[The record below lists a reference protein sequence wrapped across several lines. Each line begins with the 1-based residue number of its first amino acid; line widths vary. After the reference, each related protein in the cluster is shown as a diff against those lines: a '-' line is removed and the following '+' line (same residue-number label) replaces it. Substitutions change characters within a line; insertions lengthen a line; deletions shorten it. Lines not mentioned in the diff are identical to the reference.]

1 MELQPTFVKDGVSF
15 SAEQPYST
23 DCQAA
28 ELAEMARLPLSLVAH
43 SVSFGLT
50 IPDH

>member
-1 MELQPTFVKDGVSF
+1 MELQPTFVKEGVNF
-15 SAEQPYST
+15 SAEHSQNT

-28 ELAEMARLPLSLVAH
+28 ELARLPLSLVAH